1 MKKLIAI
8 TLCIA
13 TILTGAVL
21 TTYAEESGNTEVTQ
35 APYGTVIGA
44 KTFDYSDSIEKIK
57 NIATN
62 GSLSI
67 NNNGYLKTAAQS
79 SGWHRVVIAEKAEMP
94 EDGNYSVSVTFRWTG
109 HDSSSN
115 CAVYF
120 GTYGCDFSVKYNGTV
135 QNFNTASETPGWNN
149 NLGKSVR
156 SLWVN
161 ELEPDA
167 NGNPQYEP
175 KASNPFV
182 TATLNIKG
190 FKPDTLVF
198 EADGKEI
205 VLTYTGNV
213 TDVKTQS
220 KSAGKYPSGDHYEG
234 AYTGG
239 NMGYHEISKYS
250 VKAADG
256 SLIASESFA
265 GESDMHGLTVT
276 ASAAPALSN
285 AGYLVPGLSNWH
297 KIEMLTDAQMS
308 GVDTYS
314 IQQTFRWTDPQ
325 EGNDIIY
332 FGAYFC
338 DFTLNYNG
346 SIQYFSASN
355 GNVTV
360 PTSVSSKWKVS
371 ADKPVSE
378 WVTATLVIVENKPVK
393 MIIEVDGEYCEIPYA
408 AGKIESVKTHNKQG
422 TAQSANAVAECG
434 IYSGGNSKAMEI
446 YDFRV
451 IAGAVERGGNV
462 PTKRVPDGNSV
473 IEFYGAQKALDG
485 SSVRIIAKLHDTSVS
500 GVNFEFTCSKTSG
513 KTVTKG
519 KHIVTNPV
527 RYGYSYINEQ
537 TSEGL
542 NAVYAGDDAL
552 FVLFVI
558 DGISFEDVDS
568 YELNVR
574 VLADAYCS
582 DVQTVV
588 IPK

>member
-21 TTYAEESGNTEVTQ
+21 TTYAEESGNTQVTE

-57 NIATN
+57 DIATN

-67 NNNGYLKTAAQS
+67 TNSGYLKTAAQS
-79 SGWHRVVIAEKAEMP
+79 SSWHRVVIAEKAEMP
-94 EDGNYSVSVTFRWTG
+94 EDGNYSVSGTFRWTG
-109 HDSSSN
+109 HVSNSN

-120 GTYGCDFSVKYNGTV
+120 GTYGCDFSVKYNGAV
-135 QNFNTASETPGWNN
+135 QNFNTASGTPGWNN

-182 TATLNIKG
+182 TATLNIKS

-198 EADGKEI
+198 EAEGKTI
-205 VLTYTGNV
+205 ALTYTGNV
-213 TDVKTQS
+213 TDVRTQS
-220 KSAGKYPSGDHYEG
+220 KDAKAYPTGDHFEG

-239 NMGYHEISKYS
+239 NMGYHEIAEYS
-250 VKAADG
+250 AKTADG
-256 SLIASESFA
+256 TLIAGESFV
-265 GESDMHGLTVT
+265 GESDMLGLTVT

-285 AGYLVPGLSNWH
+285 AGYLVPGLKDWH
-297 KIEMLTDAQMS
+297 KIEMLTDAQMN

-314 IQQTFRWTDPQ
+314 IQQTFRWTNPQ

-346 SIQYFSASN
+346 SIQNFSESN
-355 GNVTV
+355 EDVK
-360 PTSVSSKWKVS
+360 VSTDVSGKWKVS
-371 ADKPVSE
+371 EENPVSE

-393 MIIEVDGEYCEIPYA
+393 MIIEVDGEYCEVPYA

-422 TAQSANAVAECG
+422 TAQSANAVAECA
-434 IYSGGNSKAMEI
+434 IYSGGNSKAIEI

-451 IAGAVERGGNV
+451 IAGAVELGGNV

-500 GVNFEFTCSKTSG
+500 RVNFEFTCSKTSG
-513 KTVTKG
+513 TTVTEG
-519 KHIVTNPV
+519 KYLVTNPV
-527 RYGYSYINEQ
+527 KCGYSYINEQ
-537 TSEGL
+537 TADGV

-582 DVQTVV
+582 DAQTVV
-588 IPK
+588 ISK